1 MFIKYIFHKIQKC
14 APQLGFNDEKFDNL
28 NNMGIQW
35 TRLKTGVQNNLQNWK
50 ILKIGQ
56 VNPVN
61 WFEFWNLIRFQWY
74 PTNSI
79 SISKFSFDFY

>member
-28 NNMGIQW
+28 NNMGIYW
-35 TRLKTGVQNNLQNWK
+35 TSLITGVQNNLQNWK

-56 VNPVN
+56 DMVKKK
-61 WFEFWNLIRFQWY
+61 EFFLGLI
-74 PTNSI
+74 
-79 SISKFSFDFY
+79 SF